1 MGKTLRVGAAA
12 SQGKPAGYLRL
23 GSYVSDETVFP
34 GNFTG
39 DKKKSDGV
47 LMTTT
52 GGFTLASAKD
62 GYVETDKSVD
72 IAVKAGAFSMEAA
85 SALSVTAKSVYL
97 QSGKLI
103 DENSAVPTI
112 PVGQAKLDTAFEFHA
127 VSDTGNVNIICPA
140 EGYKKNISTGFEEIW
155 GNQEKSNGTS
165 NSIILGS
172 LVDIPIGVYPSFSS
186 WRMKIRGQET
196 KNAVS
201 ASTMALVKSG
211 AFVTKLD
218 NKSLLN
224 TAGMIL
230 TGGVVAHVKNAIASF
245 NNAMAELGNISIEIT
260 EEELY
265 ADLFGVRQD
274 TNATVDLHSV

>member
-1 MGKTLRVGAAA
+1 MGKTLRVGVAA
-12 SQGKPAGYLRL
+12 SKGNPAGYLRL
-23 GSYVSDETVFP
+23 GSYVSGEDVFP

-39 DKKKSDGV
+39 DKTRSDGV

-52 GGFTLASAKD
+52 GSFTLASGKD

-72 IAVKAGAFSMEAA
+72 IVVKAGAFSMEAA
-85 SALSVTAKSVYL
+85 SALSLTAKSLYL

-103 DENSAVPTI
+103 DENSAVPDI
-112 PVGQAKLDTAFEFHA
+112 SSGQAKLDTDFEFHA
-127 VSDTGNVNIICPA
+127 DSGTGNVNIVCPA
-140 EGYKKNISTGFEEIW
+140 EGYKKTISTGFEEIW
-155 GNQEKSNGTS
+155 GDQEKSNGTA
-165 NSIILGS
+165 NSVVLGS
-172 LVDIPIGVYPSFSS
+172 LIDIPIGVYPSFST

-211 AFVTKLD
+211 AFVTKLK

-224 TAGMIL
+224 TAGLIL
-230 TGGVVAHVKNAIASF
+230 TGGVVAHVKNAIASYE
-245 NNAMAELGNISIEIT
+245 AWMTELGNITIEIT
-260 EEELY
+260 QEELE